1 MDLVSKI
8 VFWMSCDTTCEDWR
22 VVVQAVHEILISAT
36 QMSLGLK
43 GVQVVM

>member
-22 VVVQAVHEILISAT
+22 VVQAVHEILISAT